1 MGALFSFGRMCD
13 GGLSHWWRFP
23 KLVLVSYGLDA
34 MIADYAW
41 TVGGEISWNP
51 ILRRQLQDW
60 ELELFF
66 FFFFGVV
73 GEFN

>member
-1 MGALFSFGRMCD
+1 MGVCA
-13 GGLSHWWRFP
+13 
-23 KLVLVSYGLDA
+23 KLVLVSHGLDA

-41 TVGGEISWNP
+41 TVGGEILWKP
-51 ILRRQLQDW
+51 QLQDW

-66 FFFFGVV
+66 GVV

>member
-1 MGALFSFGRMCD
+1 MGVCA
-13 GGLSHWWRFP
+13 

-41 TVGGEISWNP
+41 TVGGEIWKP

-60 ELELFF
+60 ELVL
-66 FFFFGVV
+66 FFGVV